1 MSQVTAV
8 ERSTVK
14 KTMRRILPFILL
26 LYVIAFL
33 DRINLGFAALQMNA
47 DLALTAEA
55 FGLLSGLFFISY
67 FLFEVPS
74 NLILN
79 KVGARLWIARIMITW
94 GIVVILTGFIQSA
107 THLYILRFLLGA
119 AEAGFVPGIVLYLT
133 YWFRARERG
142 KATALFFV
150 ALPVSGLI
158 GAPLSTWI
166 MDNITWSSLAGWRW
180 MFIMEGIP
188 AVILGIVAL
197 LYLTNKPANAKWL
210 TSEEKT
216 WLEGELEK
224 ERKVSGK
231 VNKTSHSGML
241 KDSKLWKLALFNI
254 AGFIAVNALSYWM
267 PTIIKSL
274 SASST
279 TNLQIGWLAMIPNII
294 AIPSILFTGWNA
306 DRTNSHKLHL
316 GICVTVA
323 MIGFIGCAFVS
334 TVPLMVLMLSITSA
348 GLYGISGTFYA
359 YLTFFFSETTAP
371 AGIALVST
379 LSSLGGFVGPY
390 IMGVLTFKQAMFI
403 IAAFLLISLVT
414 LFTLKLVKNNQKDLV
429 DAGPVEI
436 TNG

>member
-1 MSQVTAV
+1 MNQVQSI
-8 ERSTVK
+8 EKSTVK
-14 KTMRRILPFILL
+14 KTMRRILPFILV
-26 LYVIAFL
+26 LYVVAFL
-33 DRINLGFAALQMNA
+33 DRVNMGYAALEMNA

-67 FLFEVPS
+67 FIFEVPS
-74 NLILN
+74 NLIMH
-79 KVGARLWIARIMITW
+79 KVGARLWISRIMISW
-94 GIVVILTGFIQSA
+94 GIVVILTGFIQTA

-133 YWFRARERG
+133 YWFRSRERG
-142 KATALFFV
+142 RATALFFV
-150 ALPVSGLI
+150 ALPLSALI

-166 MDNITWSSLAGWRW
+166 MDTISWGGLAGWRW

-188 AVILGIVAL
+188 AVILGIVVL
-197 LYLTNKPANAKWL
+197 FYLSNKPANAKWL
-210 TSEEKT
+210 TQAEKT

-224 ERKVSGK
+224 ERALSAKL
-231 VNKTSHSGML
+231 NKTSHLDMI
-241 KDSKLWKLALFNI
+241 KDSKVWKLALFNI

-279 TNLQIGWLAMIPNII
+279 TNMQIGWLAMIPSII

-306 DRTNSHKLHL
+306 DRTNSHKSHL
-316 GICVTVA
+316 GVCVTVA
-323 MIGFIGCAFVS
+323 MIGFIGCAFVT

-359 YLTFFFSETTAP
+359 YITFFFSESTAP

-379 LSSLGGFVGPY
+379 LSSLGGFVGPM
-390 IMGVLTFKQAMFI
+390 IMGIFNFTQAMFI
-403 IAAFLLISLVT
+403 IAGFLIISLIT
-414 LFTLKLVKNNQKDLV
+414 LTTLKLIPKNKSDMAEDSVIEVPN
-429 DAGPVEI
+429 
-436 TNG
+436 